1 MDTYTCTNRRP
12 IEAESAREA
21 AGLFAQRIAG
31 RGYAIH
37 SVRPDSWSADHT
49 CTTWTAIAV
58 RSGGA
63 FRNIN
68 FTTHA
73 N

>member
-1 MDTYTCTNRRP
+1 MTTYTCINRQP
-12 IEAESAREA
+12 VQADSAREA

-49 CTTWTAIAV
+49 TTTWTAIAV
-58 RSGGA
+58 RRGGS
-63 FRNIN
+63 FRNIV